1 MPIRICSREDT
12 SLPDK
17 QERKRDT
24 ATRIVMPDG
33 STKLKPPLYGEECV
47 ESLVLAIS
55 KNKLGYT
62 FEPADGNGGGI
73 CGKIKALAD
82 IVDAPQAQIDD
93 ANRRAGTKYVTQVF
107 APNGELLREDTIS
120 TPLQYPIMITSDSL
134 ELVEEAVS
142 RALREAEQRF
152 KRIQEAVLSCKP
164 HIDRLRK
171 RAIANS

>member
-1 MPIRICSREDT
+1 MPIRICSRDST
-12 SLPDK
+12 DLPHK

-33 STKLKPPLYGEECV
+33 SMKIKPSLYGEEPV
-47 ESLVLAIS
+47 EYLVLVIS
-55 KNKLGYT
+55 ENKHGYT
-62 FEPADGNGGGI
+62 FEPDGGDSGI

-82 IVDAPQAQIDD
+82 VVDAPQAQIDD

-107 APNGELLREDTIS
+107 APNGELLREEAHS
-120 TPLQYPIMITSDSL
+120 TPLQYPVMITSDSL
-134 ELVEEAVS
+134 KLIEEAIS

-152 KRIQEAVLSCKP
+152 KRIQEAVLSCGP

-171 RAIANS
+171 RTIANA